1 MAKPRDYKAE
11 YARRVAN
18 ARAKGYSRS
27 QARGHPRKGESHI
40 GERYSVA
47 PRITKIFSQ
56 TSQRIYDVD
65 IQYDLEEVY
74 HLVQTARGN
83 AFAVFLRFDYTNEV
97 GERQHWSS
105 KMVALRGHSTEYVM
119 SQLMDWLAGFFKKY
133 KGKVIDF
140 EEYEEPDI
148 ANAELVFVT
157 KR

>member
-1 MAKPRDYKAE
+1 MPKPRDYRAE

-27 QARGHPRKGESHI
+27 QARGHPRKGEPRI
-40 GERYSVA
+40 GTRYSVA

-56 TSQRIYDVD
+56 TSQRIYNVD
-65 IQYDLEEVY
+65 IQYNTEEIY

-83 AFAVFLRFDYTNEV
+83 AFAVFLRFDYTDAV
-97 GERQHWSS
+97 GQRQHWSS
-105 KMVALRGHSTEYVM
+105 KMVALRGHSTDSVV
-119 SQLMDWLAGFFKKY
+119 SQLTDWLAAFFKKY

-140 EEYEEPDI
+140 EEYNEPDI
-148 ANAELVFVT
+148 GDAELVFVT